1 MAPRRP
7 RAASIIRKS
16 AGAKRG
22 WVALVLQ
29 VGGLALVAV
38 AVWRGSTWA
47 LLAAAA
53 GAAAIVG
60 WTIRFRPGRFRRRG
74 PPPLSFR
81 EVFEL
86 IRQAH
91 GAAAGWVIGPVDGA
105 IEVGGGPEVSPDSE
119 RRGSAIAQL
128 ASVDGRLHVA
138 RDPEGTY
145 VAVGDFPYGAGL
157 LLAPQEEASPVTDAA
172 AVTLR
177 RFVAGMRL
185 AEDQVEGHRAQLLG
199 RRLARVAGGAQTLEG
214 IARIAAELA
223 QQLAKRGA
231 VVVLATPEEARVL
244 AVSGSADQRLVG
256 LPLRSDSAV
265 TQAMTGGVPV
275 VASRGMDVFGLG
287 MPERRK
293 SERAGTAYP
302 IFDGHLVVGSL
313 VLLGT
318 HLDAN
323 ASEMEQIGPLIA
335 ELGPRLAAARAV
347 HDAEQKAIRDPLTGL
362 CNRREF
368 ERALAEYRGEGSRPV
383 PPATL
388 IYVDLDH
395 FKRLNDTLG
404 HAAGDAALK
413 HVAYLLE
420 AAVRDGDLVARI
432 GGEEFA
438 VWLPRTEPA
447 PGLEVAE
454 RIRESIAGSTWMWR
468 SSPYIVTTSCGVA
481 AYPKP
486 IGDLLNLRAAADAA
500 LYRAKQAGRNRVE
513 KAEASH

>member
-1 MAPRRP
+1 
-7 RAASIIRKS
+7 
-16 AGAKRG
+16 
-22 WVALVLQ
+22 V
-29 VGGLALVAV
+29 ALVAV

-47 LLAAAA
+47 LVAAA
-53 GAAAIVG
+53 GGTAALFG
-60 WTIRFRPGRFRRRG
+60 WSIRFRPGRFRRRG
-74 PPPLSFR
+74 PPPLAFR

-86 IRQAH
+86 LRRAH
-91 GAAAGWVIGPVDGA
+91 GAAAGWVVGPVDGA
-105 IEVGGGPEVSPDSE
+105 IDVGTGPDVSPDSQ
-119 RRGSAIAQL
+119 RRGSAIVQL

-157 LLAPQEEASPVTDAA
+157 LLVRRDQAPETTDAA
-172 AVTLR
+172 AVELR

-185 AEDQVEGHRAQLLG
+185 AEDHVEGHRAQLLG

-223 QQLAKRGA
+223 QQLSQRGA
-231 VVVLATPEEARVL
+231 VVVLSSGEEPRVL
-244 AVSGSADQRLVG
+244 AASGSADQRLVG
-256 LPLRSDSAV
+256 LPLRSDSPV
-265 TQAMTGGVPV
+265 TQAMMSGVPV
-275 VASRGMDVFGLG
+275 VARRGEDVFGPG
-287 MPERRK
+287 MPERRRN
-293 SERAGTAYP
+293 ERAGTAYP
-302 IFDGHLVVGSL
+302 VFDGHLVVGSL

-318 HLDAN
+318 PLDPDA
-323 ASEMEQIGPLIA
+323 AEMEQVGPLIA

-368 ERALAEYRGEGSRPV
+368 ERALMEYQAEGRKPA

-438 VWLPRTEPA
+438 VWLPRTESA
-447 PGLEVAE
+447 SGLEVAE

-486 IGDLLNLRAAADAA
+486 IADLMNLRAAADAA

-513 KAEASH
+513 KAEAGH